1 MKKNGCG
8 SLYAIDNKNKNM
20 KKAIK
25 AVSLFVYRFSGLQYV
40 VNEIES
46 FVFRY
51 KLRLRMVPVSYKLFI
66 LTLGVLIGGSGVF
79 VRLEYSNLITPE
91 KLTFENPAILPV
103 QAKEVEKVEKV
114 ETVEETIR
122 RVAGDFPEAETLV
135 KIAFCE
141 SSFDRLAEN
150 KESSAKGVFQILD
163 MHKLSAVERFNV
175 ETSTR
180 WAVEKATK
188 DGFKAWNASK
198 HCWGK

>member
-1 MKKNGCG
+1 MKKVT
-8 SLYAIDNKNKNM
+8 
-20 KKAIK
+20 K
-25 AVSLFVYRFSGLQYV
+25 AVVKFVYQISGLHYIV
-40 VNEIES
+40 SAVES
-46 FVFRY
+46 FVLGYR
-51 KLRLRMVPVSYKLFI
+51 LRLRMIPVSYKLFI
-66 LTLGVLIGGSGVF
+66 LTLGVIIGGSGVF
-79 VRLEYSNLITPE
+79 VHLEYSSLVTAE
-91 KLTFENPAILPV
+91 KWEYENPAINTV

-180 WAVEKATK
+180 LAVEKATK